1 MVADRE
7 RTSNPDLEEGST
19 LQDDYDPDSHKH
31 EKLRDC
37 AGVLTKAFMVCQSD
51 RRVHFIVH

>member
-51 RRVHFIVH
+51 R